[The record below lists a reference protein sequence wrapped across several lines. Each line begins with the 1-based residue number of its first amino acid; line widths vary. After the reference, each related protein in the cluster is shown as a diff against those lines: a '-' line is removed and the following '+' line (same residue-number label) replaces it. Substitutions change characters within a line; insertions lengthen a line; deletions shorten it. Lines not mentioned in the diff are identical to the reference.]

1 MSGIKQ
7 GSVMEG
13 IFAMY
18 CAAYLVDPQD
28 GKNKAAIANFI
39 DDLRVDTTLGKL
51 IDATKKSVDY
61 NNTFP
66 SHARPAKDHFK
77 PIKIVRGTKAK
88 TLIKNSEKYKA
99 LSKVLKSNEDYFESI
114 GIEKFLDFS
123 QVELKVRVKEAET
136 GAYYGTNLKKI
147 LAEEK
152 KKDGVKDATYN
163 DIKKKMLFLINNN
176 QTSFFRSLK
185 AAKDKYINNSEND
198 VVRWTVD
205 ADGIAGETSGGSIKQ
220 DVTIQIF
227 ANGKRILRSEL
238 NFSLKSDSVS
248 IHGGGIYNSMPEI
261 FEMFEKT
268 IPQSRVSEGKKY
280 LKSIIDKRGHEETS
294 KAAINGVWRLVGEGI
309 PKTPNIKLSDHF
321 WEILEKR
328 LFGITEGKKKSY
340 KGNIQVLEMKAK
352 ELREITR
359 EQFRK
364 LRNSGVKLYPKWVPN
379 DNKDQATPG
388 SIFIVPQYPGD
399 GGKVKKQDEKSIGG
413 RGDKSM
419 FKIRVSYLWVKQD
432 VGGKQIR
439 VSPEKSFGMT
449 PKSEPAKVFIELGGA
464 KSIVHDE
471 NWDDFVDK
479 GLVE

>member
-28 GKNKAAIANFI
+28 GKNKAAVANFI

-61 NNTFP
+61 NNIFP
-66 SHARPAKDHFK
+66 AHSQPAKKHFS
-77 PIKIVRGTKAK
+77 PITIVRGTKAK
-88 TLIKNSEKYKA
+88 TLIKHSEKYKT
-99 LSKVLKSNEDYFESI
+99 LSKIIKSNEDYFESI
-114 GIEKFLDFS
+114 GTKNFLDFS
-123 QVELKVRVKEAET
+123 QVELRVRVKEAET
-136 GAYYGTNLKKI
+136 GAYYGPNLKKI
-147 LAEEK
+147 LIQEK
-152 KKDGVKDATYN
+152 KKDGVKDDNYN
-163 DIKKKMLFLINNN
+163 KIKKKMLFLINNN
-176 QTSFFRSLK
+176 QTAFFKSLK
-185 AAKDKYINNSEND
+185 SAKDKYIKNNIND

-205 ADGIAGETSGGSIKQ
+205 ADGIAGETSGGEIKQ

-227 ANGKRILRSEL
+227 ANGKRIIRSEL

-261 FEMFEKT
+261 FEMFEGS
-268 IPQSRVSEGKKY
+268 IPKSRVNEGKKY
-280 LKSIIDKRGHEETS
+280 LKSITDKRGHEETS

-309 PKTPNIKLSDHF
+309 PKSVNTKLSDHF
-321 WEILEKR
+321 WQILEKR
-328 LFGITEGKKKSY
+328 LFGITTGERKSY
-340 KGNIQVLEMKAK
+340 KGNIQVLEMKAN
-352 ELREITR
+352 EIREITR
-359 EQFRK
+359 EQFTK
-364 LRNSGVKLYPKWVPN
+364 LRNSGVKLFPKWIAN
-379 DNKDQATPG
+379 DNPTEATPG

-399 GGKVKKQDEKSIGG
+399 GGKVKKKEETSIGG

-432 VGGKQIR
+432 GERVNPTTWSPGK
-439 VSPEKSFGMT
+439 PK

-471 NWDDFVDK
+471 NWDDFVKK
-479 GLVE
+479 GLVED